1 MNHLPTVSF
10 ALAVGLI
17 DGGGCNGICCHLFLG
32 GYVSSAFVLLQHL
45 HLRSCYV
52 HRRNIRTKL
61 NMSTMLSNYC
71 RPSNRPPEVVDLST
85 NEQELDDHPKH
96 ASPRCT
102 NSDIFLSHHAKN
114 KPANEQANETN
125 QSPRNSPYK
134 DEEETPADVAMLLTS
149 LSPTV
154 SKEIEANPDV
164 TATSIANAFPFPNL
178 AEGSNEGHA
187 GEYEAMDYENL
198 QPSAPLVHFD
208 HKKKTRSVSM
218 DATKAITFGIYTPSP
233 SPPHEEEEVD
243 NTTLLQWRDLR
254 GHSTSPPHAHG
265 IFSTPPPSPH
275 LSSRRKHGML
285 NRIPTS
291 EYRRSSKDQGTL
303 GHRPRS
309 VSLAE
314 AALVIG
320 MPTLDLTKPGDSTGT
335 DKKVKKLILR
345 KKFSWKNYPEVIYSI
360 CRLCV
365 QVLHYNSHSLLYLT
379 FTES

>member
-1 MNHLPTVSF
+1 
-10 ALAVGLI
+10 
-17 DGGGCNGICCHLFLG
+17 
-32 GYVSSAFVLLQHL
+32 
-45 HLRSCYV
+45 
-52 HRRNIRTKL
+52 
-61 NMSTMLSNYC
+61 MSTMLSNYC

-85 NEQELDDHPKH
+85 NEQELDHPKH

-125 QSPRNSPYK
+125 QSPRNSPDN

-154 SKEIEANPDV
+154 SKEIEADPDV

-178 AEGSNEGHA
+178 AEGSNEGHD

-218 DATKAITFGIYTPSP
+218 DATKAITFGTYTPSP

-243 NTTLLQWRDLR
+243 NPTLLQWRDLR

-265 IFSTPPPSPH
+265 IFSTPPPSPR

-291 EYRRSSKDQGTL
+291 EYRRSSKDQGTR

-314 AALVIG
+314 AALVID
-320 MPTLDLTKPGDSTGT
+320 MPTLDLDKPTLDLTKPDDSTGT

-345 KKFSWKNYPEVIYSI
+345 KKFSWKNYPEVFMVFAGCVFKFCITPHI
-360 CRLCV
+360 LCHI
-365 QVLHYNSHSLLYLT
+365 LHSLNCSSRSFLLVSILYTVLIEKTVPFCILQYPFLT
-379 FTES
+379 K